1 MANRLLSSSVHP
13 YHNKGDALFAISVV
27 LSPSPI
33 PFTRFVAKRYAIVTD
48 DSHDKFFTNY

>member
-1 MANRLLSSSVHP
+1 MANRLLSTPVHP
-13 YHNKGDALFAISVV
+13 YHNKGDALFAIYVV

-33 PFTRFVAKRYAIVTD
+33 PFARFVAKRYAIFTD